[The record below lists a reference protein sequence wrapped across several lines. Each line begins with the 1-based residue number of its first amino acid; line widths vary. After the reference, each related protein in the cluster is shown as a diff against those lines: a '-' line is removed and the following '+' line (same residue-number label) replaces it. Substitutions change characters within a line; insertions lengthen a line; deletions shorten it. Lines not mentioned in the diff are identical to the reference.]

1 MKIFNNI
8 MLLKSSD
15 IDWRISQLERIDS
28 SLNDRIGQLEEKI
41 AFNECSDIVNACSW
55 GSNLEQ
61 EVEEIKNSIYSYQ
74 RRILLLMSIF
84 CALTAST
91 AGLCFYSMFF

>member
-15 IDWRISQLERIDS
+15 IDWRLSQLERRDS
-28 SLNDRIGQLEEKI
+28 SLKDRIRNLEDEI
-41 AFNECSDIVNACSW
+41 SLSESEDFINASSW
-55 GSNLEQ
+55 GSELED
-61 EVEEIKNSIYSYQ
+61 EIEEIKNSIHSFQ
-74 RRILLLMSIF
+74 KRILLLMSVF